1 MKKIV
6 SIFLSLALMISL
18 FVLPASAAAPAAT
31 DWFAIQE
38 TTAPTHT
45 RAEFKNGRVIVNSII
60 NGSEPGAGKVVYT
73 KPIDFNNFEVA
84 FSLDN
89 YTKCA
94 DQYLSIGFINGGEN
108 EIHLGEVSV
117 PEFFMMLRPTD
128 AATVIGCGEGL
139 LRNYD
144 TAKNMIRV
152 GKSSYDPGHYF
163 EGEVEAAWTNVVLKV
178 CRNSANTGYDVYINN
193 KRINNDNTWSF
204 IDKIEAKTGCDKWYF
219 YINFKDGDYRPMQ
232 FTVKTVNGEAAVAK
246 SVTGMV
252 QNSLLKEGE
261 SYAAVGGLLGDKV
274 SGGATSTT
282 KKDDTTPT
290 TNKNNNG
297 NSNTAPTT
305 NKNNNGN
312 SNTTPTTK
320 NNNNNDNSNATPTFD
335 NDTNTVPTGGWG
347 DNGSYVEPDNG
358 YTPDEDGSTWPSD
371 DAWNDDGTDGDDAQ
385 TGTDAGEDDADGG
398 SLMWLLWVGIAV
410 VVIAA
415 GVCVYFFVIRK
426 KKASVPSVT
435 EASDVDPSDA
445 NPSDAEG
452 E

>member
-94 DQYLSIGFINGGEN
+94 DQFLSIGFINGGED
-108 EIHLGEVSV
+108 EIHLGEVAV

-128 AATVIGCGEGL
+128 QATVIGCGEGL

-144 TAKNMIRV
+144 TAKDMVRA
-152 GKSSYDPGHYF
+152 GKSSYEPGHYF
-163 EGEVEAAWTNVVLKV
+163 EGEIEAAWTNVVLKV
-178 CRNSANTGYDVYINN
+178 CRNNANTGYDVYLNN

-219 YINFKDGDYRPMQ
+219 YVNFKDGDYLPVQ
-232 FTVKTVNGEAAVAK
+232 FTIKTVNGEAAVDK

-252 QNSLLKEGE
+252 QNSLLSAGE

-274 SGGATSTT
+274 SGGSTSTT
-282 KKDDTTPT
+282 TATKGNDNNKTTTTTKGNGNNKTTTTTKGKGNNKTTTTTTPT
-290 TNKNNNG
+290 TYQGNG
-297 NSNTAPTT
+297 NDTTTTVPMVPSGDSGFEGTGNDYPYGGTEYTPPEDGTEYDPDFVPDYTEGDVPT
-305 NKNNNGN
+305 
-312 SNTTPTTK
+312 
-320 NNNNNDNSNATPTFD
+320 
-335 NDTNTVPTGGWG
+335 DTNPG
-347 DNGSYVEPDNG
+347 
-358 YTPDEDGSTWPSD
+358 
-371 DAWNDDGTDGDDAQ
+371 ATD
-385 TGTDAGEDDADGG
+385 DGG

-426 KKASVPSVT
+426 KNGAAFSISEAIKSVFKK
-435 EASDVDPSDA
+435 ERSDSQ
-445 NPSDAEG
+445 
-452 E
+452 